1 MTLKHLAV
9 VGLVAGTSLSLG
21 CRASEPY
28 VTPVTP
34 VTIALAHESTDAT
47 GIRYSGSAI
56 AAQEVPVAFKLGG
69 YVDDVLSTR
78 DDRGQMRRVQAG
90 DHVAKGAVLA
100 RIRPA
105 DYEQKVAQ
113 ARAGVAEGEAM
124 LAVARLDLERAT
136 RLYERRS
143 LTKPEFDGA
152 RAKVDA
158 TAARVDGARAM
169 LRETELLLDDVALK
183 APISGVV
190 LRRMVEAGA
199 LAGPGTP
206 AFLLA
211 DTTSVKVVFGVPDTV
226 VKTLKAG
233 QTQRVTFDAIPG
245 ENFEGRI
252 TAIAPASDPVT
263 RVYQIEVTLP
273 NREQRVEIG
282 FIASLR
288 LSDVT
293 TSSVV
298 TVPLESIVKPPAGKG
313 DGYAVYIVEGTADT
327 TVARLRPVTL
337 GDAIGNDI
345 VVSSGLAS
353 GDRVLVRGATIVTD
367 GERVRILPPTGTP

>member
-1 MTLKHLAV
+1 MTLKHLAA
-9 VGLVAGTSLSLG
+9 VGLLAGASLSAG
-21 CRASEPY
+21 CRGAEPY
-28 VTPVTP
+28 VQPVTP
-34 VTIALAHESTDAT
+34 VTVAVAHESSDVT
-47 GIRYSGSAI
+47 GIRYSGSVV

-69 YVDDVLSTR
+69 YVDDVLSAR
-78 DDRGQMRRVQAG
+78 DDRGQLRRVQAG
-90 DHVAKGAVLA
+90 DHVLRGAALA

-124 LAVARLDLERAT
+124 LANARLDLERAT

-158 TAARVDGARAM
+158 TAARVEGARAM
-169 LRETELLLDDVALK
+169 LRETELLLDDVVLK

-211 DTTSVKVVFGVPDTV
+211 DTTNVKVVFGVPDTV
-226 VKTLKAG
+226 VKTLKTG
-233 QTQRVTFDAIPG
+233 QVQRVTFDAIPD
-245 ENFEGRI
+245 ETFEGRI

-273 NREQRVEIG
+273 NREQRIDIG

-288 LSDVT
+288 LSGAEAQA
-293 TSSVV
+293 VV

-313 DGYAVYIVEGTADT
+313 DGYAVYIVDGAADA

-337 GDAIGNDI
+337 GDAVGNDI
-345 VVSSGLAS
+345 VVSNGLSS

>member
-1 MTLKHLAV
+1 MTWTHLAAA
-9 VGLVAGTSLSLG
+9 GLLAGAGLTLG
-21 CRASEPY
+21 CHAPEPY

-34 VTIALAHESTDAT
+34 VTVAEAHESTDTA
-47 GIRYSGSAI
+47 GIRYSGSVV

-69 YVDDVLSTR
+69 YVDDVLTTR
-78 DDRGQMRRVQAG
+78 DDRGQRRYIQAG
-90 DHVAKGAVLA
+90 DRVTRGAALA

-124 LAVARLDLERAT
+124 LANARLDLERAT

-143 LTKPEFDGA
+143 LTKPEYDGA

-169 LRETELLLDDVALK
+169 LRETELLLDDVVLK
-183 APISGVV
+183 APMSGVV
-190 LRRMVEAGA
+190 LRRMIEAGA

-226 VKTLKAG
+226 VKTLEAG
-233 QTQRVTFDAIPG
+233 QPQRVTFDAVPG
-245 ENFEGRI
+245 EMFEGRI

-263 RVYQIEVTLP
+263 RVYQVEVTLP
-273 NREQRVEIG
+273 NRNDRIEIG

-288 LSDVT
+288 LAET
-293 TSSVV
+293 TPHAVV

-327 TVARLRPVTL
+327 AVARLRPVAL

-353 GDRVLVRGATIVTD
+353 GDRVLVRGATIVND
-367 GERVRILPPTGTP
+367 GERVRVLPPTGTP